1 MEARNYLDIY
11 ERGLK
16 LEKKQ
21 ESIFIR
27 GKQDIKKKRLKVLEK
42 VNVKH

>member
-1 MEARNYLDIY
+1 MRKN
-11 ERGLK
+11 
-16 LEKKQ
+16 Q

-27 GKQDIKKKRLKVLEK
+27 GKQDIKKKRLKMLEK